1 MTTSIEEFEDAIT
14 QNNPEN
20 IIKLYSEL
28 LSLVKSSKKEFDE
41 CHASWSNIIVEKDKH
56 ISELTTKCSELTDLT
71 ETLKEQVA
79 FYANAIRI
87 LEKQLKEYKGTE

>member
-1 MTTSIEEFEDAIT
+1 MTSIEEFEDAII

-20 IIKLYSEL
+20 IIQLYSEL
-28 LSLVKSSKKEFDE
+28 LSLVKSGKKEFDE

-56 ISELTTKCSELTDLT
+56 ISELTTKCSELTDLN
-71 ETLKEQVA
+71 ETLKEQIA

-87 LEKQLKEYKGTE
+87 LEKQLKEHKDLK